1 MGGAA
6 GLRPSAPTIS
16 GGSGLRFIPPSL
28 YSPSKALHLSN
39 IIDASVWSRLW
50 CLRFSNITSLWY
62 VKVQIFRGWCGDLG
76 RSLSFGQQ
84 QDQLFKVK
92 YITSSIS
99 RRPPAFSE
107 DVWTVQSSSSL
118 RCSLLSSHP
127 NPVRIFRRGNRIFQ
141 LTWTSEH
148 FSGGSGLCRAWN
160 IYIISVKER
169 ENKSINA
176 TQCILEKLNM
186 NS

>member
-39 IIDASVWSRLW
+39 IIDA
-50 CLRFSNITSLWY
+50 CLVAILMSEIFKYNFYLICESSNIQRL
-62 VKVQIFRGWCGDLG
+62 VRGPGCIDHFHLG
-76 RSLSFGQQ
+76 
-84 QDQLFKVK
+84 
-92 YITSSIS
+92 SSRTNFSKSNIS
-99 RRPPAFSE
+99 PAPSPGAPPAFSE

-127 NPVRIFRRGNRIFQ
+127 NPVRIFRRGNRIF
-141 LTWTSEH
+141 
-148 FSGGSGLCRAWN
+148 
-160 IYIISVKER
+160 
-169 ENKSINA
+169 
-176 TQCILEKLNM
+176 
-186 NS
+186 